1 MLAIPA
7 SISIFIIAD
16 PIIGA
21 FFERGQFSINDRIM
35 SARALQAFA
44 AGVPAYVLVKI
55 LTPIFFA
62 RQNTKTPVKIAIV
75 CVFVNFLFNLI
86 LMHFFQHVGIA
97 MATAIASWLNCILLL
112 YVLLKSKEVIF
123 DNLIKKN
130 FKKII
135 LLNLFFGLCVFY
147 FKDYI
152 NLFTNY
158 RFLNLLIFVL
168 LSISFY
174 TLLLSF
180 LKIFIFSNYKLI
192 KLR

>member
-1 MLAIPA
+1 
-7 SISIFIIAD
+7 
-16 PIIGA
+16 
-21 FFERGQFSINDRIM
+21 M
-35 SARALQAFA
+35 S
-44 AGVPAYVLVKI
+44 
-55 LTPIFFA
+55 
-62 RQNTKTPVKIAIV
+62 
-75 CVFVNFLFNLI
+75 
-86 LMHFFQHVGIA
+86 
-97 MATAIASWLNCILLL
+97 
-112 YVLLKSKEVIF
+112 VI
-123 DNLIKKN
+123 
-130 FKKII
+130 KKII

>member
-1 MLAIPA
+1 M
-7 SISIFIIAD
+7 
-16 PIIGA
+16 
-21 FFERGQFSINDRIM
+21 
-35 SARALQAFA
+35 QAFA